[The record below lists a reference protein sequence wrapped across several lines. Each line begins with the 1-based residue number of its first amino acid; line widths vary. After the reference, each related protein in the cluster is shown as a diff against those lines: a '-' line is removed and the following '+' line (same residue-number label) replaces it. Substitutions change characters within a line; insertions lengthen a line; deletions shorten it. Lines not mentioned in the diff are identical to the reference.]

1 MAWYVFALVD
11 AMPSGRPGTGLAGVL
26 TIRKLAGA
34 FAVVER
40 RADVPPMEFGSLQ
53 KHQEVVARLASR
65 VPAILPVRFGTLLES
80 EELDDAVRDRDDEM
94 VEAFDA
100 VRGRVQFTWR
110 RAVRGARRE
119 AEAARREVG
128 GASGAAEAARRE
140 AGGAR
145 RAAQPA
151 IGEVRGEESVTA
163 LAASGTEYL
172 RGIAR
177 AARPSPPAAYRA
189 LGQALGAFVV
199 AQRYQAETG
208 IVPEAVYHLVE
219 RTHVNRYR
227 TAAGALAAS
236 SPPLVMTG
244 PWAPF
249 AFAPEIL

>member
-11 AMPSGRPGTGLAGVL
+11 AIPSGRPGTGLAGVL

-53 KHQEVVARLASR
+53 KHQDVVARLASR

-80 EELDDAVRDRDDEM
+80 EDLDDAVRDRDDEI

-110 RAVRGARRE
+110 RAARGAKRAAAGASGE

-128 GASGAAEAARRE
+128 GARR
-140 AGGAR
+140 G
-145 RAAQPA
+145 AQPA
-151 IGEVRGEESVTA
+151 IGEMRGEESVTT

-177 AARPSPPAAYRA
+177 AAKPSPPAAYRA
-189 LGQALGAFVV
+189 LGAALGAFVV
-199 AQRYQAETG
+199 AQRYQAGTG

-227 TAAGALAAS
+227 TAARALAAS